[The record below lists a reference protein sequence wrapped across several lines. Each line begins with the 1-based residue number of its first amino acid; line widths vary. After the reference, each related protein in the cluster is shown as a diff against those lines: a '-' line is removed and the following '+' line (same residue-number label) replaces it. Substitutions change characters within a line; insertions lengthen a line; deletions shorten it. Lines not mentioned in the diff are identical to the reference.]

1 MSRSPRIQA
10 VDTARG
16 LAIFGVVFFHVVWD
30 LEYTGFISGIVRNP
44 WWLLFGKFLA
54 MTFMFLVGVSLVLAH
69 RAGSR
74 PGPFYRRLGMVSAA
88 AIAITVVTYLTFPE
102 SFVYFGIL
110 HAIVLATLIGRPF
123 VGRSLGFCV
132 AGIVV
137 LMTAPL
143 LFSSGHF
150 DSRWLAWTGFA
161 ISPPPSNDFVPVFP
175 SVAFTLLGILT
186 ARFFQDY
193 VPRERFQALVAWTD
207 RLAVLNWAGRNSLAI
222 YLLHQPLLLGIML
235 TAAQLAR

>member
-1 MSRSPRIQA
+1 MSRNVRIQA

-16 LAIFGVVFFHVVWD
+16 LAIAGVVFFHIVWD
-30 LEYTGFISGIVRNP
+30 LEYAGFISGIIRNP

-69 RAGSR
+69 RAGSQ
-74 PGPFYRRLGMVSAA
+74 PGPFYRRLGVVSAA

-137 LMTAPL
+137 LLTAPV
-143 LFSSGHF
+143 LFSSVHF

-161 ISPPPSNDFVPVFP
+161 VAPPPSNDLVPVFP
-175 SVAFTLLGILT
+175 SVAFTLLGIVITRLVQDHF
-186 ARFFQDY
+186 AREQFRG
-193 VPRERFQALVAWTD
+193 VLITTD
-207 RLAVLNWAGRNSLAI
+207 RLTVLNWLGRNSLPI
-222 YLLHQPLLLGIML
+222 YLLHQPVLLAVIL
-235 TAAQLAR
+235 TAAQLVS